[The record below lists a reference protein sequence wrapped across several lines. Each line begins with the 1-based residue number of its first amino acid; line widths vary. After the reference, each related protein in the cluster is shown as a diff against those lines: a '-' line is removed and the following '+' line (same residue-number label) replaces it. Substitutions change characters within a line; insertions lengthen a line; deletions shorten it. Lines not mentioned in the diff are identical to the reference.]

1 MELYQKQLFEQVF
14 TECDLFILCAIESQ
28 LSGKKHPQRRPGEEM
43 EAIHESA
50 SARRENSH
58 SLPFAPEDWMIQ
70 GVLGVLYCVFGRCVC
85 VCAQGSWGSRCVRA
99 TATVYA
105 YTITH
110 EQQYFNASQSN
121 LHNISRRCIKNLDC
135 SCLRALLE
143 WGKGEGI

>member
-70 GVLGVLYCVFGRCVC
+70 GVLGVLYCVFGKVCVC
-85 VCAQGSWGSRCVRA
+85 VCTRKLGEQVCSRDSDCVCIYDHAR
-99 TATVYA
+99 TTVFQRFA
-105 YTITH
+105 VKS
-110 EQQYFNASQSN
+110 A
-121 LHNISRRCIKNLDC
+121 
-135 SCLRALLE
+135 
-143 WGKGEGI
+143 